1 MSRSMSNSGGC
12 SLGLQDGE
20 VVKTLVDPRG
30 GPEIRVRALRPTS
43 HPEAADVVEATYREL
58 LRRFD
63 VEVSTRRPLREMAST
78 WLLVAE
84 GPGNGGPYVG
94 GIRVDLRDA
103 MHPIPLERALAPFG
117 EEPLALL
124 RRRFVGQVGEMAG
137 LWVREDYRKFDLS
150 RALIAASI
158 TAARRAGVTRFFAFP
173 PRHSRHMIQGE
184 GFHVRRELG
193 DAGEFVWPNERNRC
207 AVMELDLM
215 PGAVE
220 RPYHGYEAV
229 QAYEEVAR

>member
-1 MSRSMSNSGGC
+1 MSWQLM
-12 SLGLQDGE
+12 LF
-20 VVKTLVDPRG
+20 PRG
-30 GPEIRVRALRPTS
+30 GGGNICVRALRPTL
-43 HPEAADVVEATYREL
+43 HPEIADAVEATYHEV

-84 GPGNGGPYVG
+84 EPGTGGGYIG
-94 GIRVDLRDA
+94 GIRLDLRDA
-103 MHPIPLERALAPFG
+103 MHSIPLERALAPFG
-117 EEPLALL
+117 EDSLALL
-124 RRRFVGQVGEMAG
+124 RRRFIGRVGEMAG
-137 LWVREDYRKFDLS
+137 LWVREDYRKLDLS
-150 RALIAASI
+150 SALISMSI

-173 PRHSRHMIQGE
+173 PRHSRHMFHAE

-193 DAGEFVWPNERNRC
+193 DDGEFVWPNERNSC

-220 RPYHGYEAV
+220 RPGHTHEAV
-229 QAYEEVAR
+229 QACEEAVR